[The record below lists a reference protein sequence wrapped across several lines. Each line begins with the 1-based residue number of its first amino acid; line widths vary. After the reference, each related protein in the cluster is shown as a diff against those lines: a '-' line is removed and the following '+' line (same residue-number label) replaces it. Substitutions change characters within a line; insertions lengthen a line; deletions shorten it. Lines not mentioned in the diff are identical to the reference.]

1 METKT
6 RTTNAPTRDKIL
18 AAAGELFYE
27 QGYHATGVQQIIE
40 MAGVSKGSFYT
51 HFETKDDLGLAY
63 MRQRHHDEISHL
75 KEFLAGIPNPLD
87 KYMQFNQ
94 MMKEWI
100 VESEYRGCAFLNMA
114 VEVVDC
120 KSPIRKEAKYHY
132 EMFRTVIRDMVE
144 DLIQSS
150 DEYQS
155 LEPRYVADQYMTI
168 QIGAMTN
175 AEIYQDT
182 WPYNHAEKAIKKLL
196 QGQG

>member
-6 RTTNAPTRDKIL
+6 RTSKAPTRDKIL
-18 AAAGELFYE
+18 AVAGELFYE

-40 MAGVSKGSFYT
+40 KVGVSKGSFYT
-51 HFETKDDLGLAY
+51 HFKTKDDLGLAY
-63 MRQRHHDEISHL
+63 MRQRHHDEISQL
-75 KEFLAGIPNPLD
+75 KEFLAGIPDPLD

-100 VESEYRGCAFLNMA
+100 VQSEYRGCAFLNMA
-114 VEVVDC
+114 AEVTDC

-150 DEYQS
+150 EQYKS
-155 LEPRYVADQYMTI
+155 LDLQYVADHYMTI

-182 WPYNHAEKAIKKLL
+182 WPYDHAEKAIKKLL
-196 QGQG
+196 KAQG